1 MSYAM
6 SRPSII
12 LCKNV
17 FTLFSYKLWKAL
29 SRFTN
34 KFITSKQLIF
44 FVRDKNDELI
54 LRLIKTLSHKSQL
67 FSIVTSE
74 ICKNC

>member
-6 SRPSII
+6 SRPSIV
-12 LCKNV
+12 LCRNF

-29 SRFTN
+29 SKFTT
-34 KFITSKQLIF
+34 KFTTSKQLIF
-44 FVRDKNDELI
+44 FVNNNNKELI
-54 LRLIKTLSHKSQL
+54 LRLVKTLSHKSQL
-67 FSIVTSE
+67 FSLVTTE